1 MGPRRG
7 HLEILFLRPESWVER
22 RSHPVRKRSV
32 GHGVQRLLRARDTM
46 GIERGDQR
54 IATVKKAIIDP
65 LRDRFTIDLASGG
78 SMQAQDNILDHEY

>member
-1 MGPRRG
+1 
-7 HLEILFLRPESWVER
+7 
-22 RSHPVRKRSV
+22 
-32 GHGVQRLLRARDTM
+32 M
-46 GIERGDQR
+46 GIERGDRR